1 MPHPDPGPMAAPDRR
16 EALIAATAALI
27 AEQGPASVRTRD
39 VTARAGVGVGLLNHY
54 FSWSELRAAGLERV
68 LTDALAGVLEPSDSP
83 DGGPDAA
90 IAAVLTGAF
99 DPVHDPIWQVWIE
112 AEDLARTDAAL
123 AGVLA
128 EATGRAQAGLAHLIA
143 AGVAQGLWSCP
154 DPAATAL
161 RLLALHEGLLGFLM
175 AGAPALDRAE
185 ATAHLA
191 QAFALECPRAG

>member
-1 MPHPDPGPMAAPDRR
+1 MPDPDPHPTPAPDRR

-27 AEQGPASVRTRD
+27 AEHGPAAVRTRD

-68 LTDALAGVLEPSDSP
+68 LSDALAGVLGFSE
-83 DGGPDAA
+83 GPDDRPEEA
-90 IAAVLTGAF
+90 IAAVLTHAF
-99 DPVHDPIWQVWIE
+99 DPAHDPIWQVWIE
-112 AEDLARTDAAL
+112 AEDLARSDASL
-123 AGVLA
+123 AAVLA
-128 EATGRAQAGLAHLIA
+128 EATGQAQAGLAERIA
-143 AGVAQGLWSCP
+143 AGVALGLWSCP
-154 DPAATAL
+154 DPTATAL

-191 QAFALECPRAG
+191 QAFALECPGAG